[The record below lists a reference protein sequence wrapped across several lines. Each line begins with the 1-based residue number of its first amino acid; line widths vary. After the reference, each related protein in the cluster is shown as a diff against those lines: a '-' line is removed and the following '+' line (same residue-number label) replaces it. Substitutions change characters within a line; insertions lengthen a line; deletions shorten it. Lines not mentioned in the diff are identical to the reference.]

1 VRQIFPVHRELGTS
15 SLPGPGQPGE
25 PAPTELITALGGI
38 YAYPGGTCVRGNMI
52 ASVDG
57 AIEVKGRSG
66 GLSGAADRLVFTVL
80 RSLADVIL
88 VGAGTARAE
97 KYGKATRVWPQLRQG
112 RAAMPPIAVVTRSLG
127 LDLDSQLITGAGPRT
142 ILLTTSQAKERLEL
156 AAVNA
161 DVIVAGEDSVP
172 ASVAIEKLTSLGHRR
187 ILVEGGPTLLG
198 QLAADGHLDELCV
211 TTSPLLE
218 GGHSPGRMLRAA
230 SGHELTPL
238 SLVSILEDDGF
249 VLSRYR
255 RAAAAQ

>member
-15 SLPGPGQPGE
+15 SQPGPSQSGPSQPD
-25 PAPTELITALGGI
+25 AIELITALGGI
-38 YAYPGGTCVRGNMI
+38 YAYPSGTCVRGNMI

-66 GLSGAADRLVFTVL
+66 GLSGAADRLIFTVL

-97 KYGKATRVWPQLRQG
+97 KYGKATRVWPQLRLG
-112 RAAMPPIAVVTRSLG
+112 RPAMPPIAVVTRSLD
-127 LDLDSQLITGAGPRT
+127 LDLDSQLITGEGPRT
-142 ILLTTSQAKERLEL
+142 ILLTTNQAKERREL
-156 AAVNA
+156 AAENA
-161 DVIVAGEDSVP
+161 DVIIAGDDSVP
-172 ASVAIEKLTSLGHRR
+172 ASAAIEKLTSLGHRR

-198 QLAADGHLDELCV
+198 QLAAADLLHELCV

-230 SGHELTPL
+230 SGQSGLTPL
-238 SLVSILEDDGF
+238 TLVSMLEDDGF

-255 RAAAAQ
+255 RAQ